1 MANGREFEDFYAG
14 GGVANPTMGT
24 PYTGFALTAAQ
35 VAALSAVPVIDADT
49 STEQERAEAVEQI
62 AAALK
67 G

>member
-1 MANGREFEDFYAG
+1 MAQGREFEDLYAG

-35 VAALSAVPVIDADT
+35 IAALSAIPVIDAETATVD
-49 STEQERAEAVEQI
+49 EVVEATKDLV
-62 AAALK
+62 AALK

>member
-1 MANGREFEDFYAG
+1 MAKGREFEDLYAG

-35 VAALSAVPVIDADT
+35 VAALNAIPVIDAET
-49 STEQERAEAVEQI
+49 STIDQI
-62 AAALK
+62 AKATEDVVAALK